1 MDDWMNN
8 PKLKNLDPAKLA
20 MLSYLATEGSKKSR
34 SEMMP
39 FLMSLMNN
47 KGSNGIDFSGEEQ
60 NLMLD
65 VLMQQLSPEERKKS
79 RNHYKNDFCFLKKI
93 ILPSH
98 LGKAI

>member
-1 MDDWMNN
+1 MDDWMIN

-20 MLSYLATEGSKKSR
+20 MLSSLATEGSKKSR

-60 NLMLD
+60 NLLHF
-65 VLMQQLSPEERKKS
+65 LNNTTQEYYFLS
-79 RNHYKNDFCFLKKI
+79 RN
-93 ILPSH
+93 IL
-98 LGKAI
+98 

>member
-20 MLSYLATEGSKKSR
+20 MLSSLATEVSKKSR

-65 VLMQQLSPEERKKS
+65 VLMQQLSPEERKKAETIIKMTS
-79 RNHYKNDFCFLKKI
+79 AFSKK
-93 ILPSH
+93 
-98 LGKAI
+98 

>member
-20 MLSYLATEGSKKSR
+20 MLSSLATEGSKKSR

-47 KGSNGIDFSGEEQ
+47 KAQMELIFQVKSKISCLMYLCSNYLQKNSKKAETIIKMTSAFS
-60 NLMLD
+60 
-65 VLMQQLSPEERKKS
+65 KK
-79 RNHYKNDFCFLKKI
+79 
-93 ILPSH
+93 
-98 LGKAI
+98 

>member
-20 MLSYLATEGSKKSR
+20 MLSSLATEGSKKSR

-47 KGSNGIDFSGEEQ
+47 KGSNGID
-60 NLMLD
+60 
-65 VLMQQLSPEERKKS
+65 VLMQQLSPEERKKAETIIKMTS
-79 RNHYKNDFCFLKKI
+79 AFSKK
-93 ILPSH
+93 
-98 LGKAI
+98 